1 MTYEPQKNHP
11 YSTAT
16 DDRRST
22 AGVAREAAQPFQ
34 LKANNTGMPDT
45 LKAGIEGLSGMA
57 MDDVKVHYN
66 SDQPS
71 QLQAHA
77 YAQGTDIHIAPGQER
92 HLPHEAWHV
101 VQQKQGRVAAT
112 MQMKAGVP
120 VNDDKGLE
128 READVMGEKALQMKA
143 LPEEEME
150 NKVAQAVQMKEL
162 PEEEMPV
169 QKKGLEEE
177 DLPVPG

>member
-1 MTYEPQKNHP
+1 MTYEPQKAHNH
-11 YSTAT
+11 STAT
-16 DDRRST
+16 EDRRST
-22 AGVAREAAQPFQ
+22 SGVAREAVQTFQ
-34 LKANNTGMPDT
+34 LKANNTGMPDH

-66 SDQPS
+66 SEQPS

-112 MQMKAGVP
+112 RQLKAGVP
-120 VNDDKGLE
+120 VNDDNGLE
-128 READVMGEKALQMKA
+128 READEMGEKALQMKA
-143 LPEEEME
+143 LPEEEMP
-150 NKVAQAVQMKEL
+150 L
-162 PEEEMPV
+162 

-177 DLPVPG
+177 DLPVQKKKNS